1 MEAATLM
8 PMARHRR
15 AGATD
20 DELVARTRAGDDRAF
35 EMLYHRYHRRITSYV
50 LGMVR
55 DHQRAEDVTQEVF
68 LSALRRMRTTDRQ
81 LAFKP
86 WIYEIAKNACIDQFR
101 RGRRADEVSW
111 DADEAAIAPLVSAGP
126 AVDAAVHAKQQLD
139 DLCGAFGGLSE
150 AHHRILVL
158 RELEGRSYAE
168 IGQRLELTR
177 PAVESTL
184 FRARK
189 RLGEEYEELVSGERC
204 RRVRTIIETAGE
216 TSLGLRD
223 GRKMARHVAH
233 CQPCRHAALVA
244 GLSEHVP
251 TRTGIGAKIAAFLPL
266 PAFARMRWL
275 GSSSGP
281 AATTGANAGDAAN
294 AGVGTTLLSWL
305 HVAAPMADAG
315 GSGWA
320 KAVAAVATVAVAGTG
335 VSAVTSSG
343 GGSGHSGARGAV
355 IGAVGPGAG
364 AASGGS
370 GSSRASIGLTGPVAA
385 GAAGSAARNPAAHPL
400 QAAGQSGAAG
410 LGAGSPN
417 AVPDSANALPGL
429 DPAPTQGAAAPSSS
443 SSSSSSS
450 ATGPSGS
457 GLSASATDPGGSA
470 TPSTSSSSGA
480 TPQGPAGVTVPGSSA
495 TSTLPPAP
503 SAATGTAPA
512 AANGAAGAAT
522 SNASTTVTNV
532 TKTVAD
538 TAGTAGTASAAAGET
553 VTDVTKGSTVAPT
566 TPVGDT
572 APTVPVPSN
581 ATQAVH
587 DVVTTVT
594 TTTGTLAQGLS
605 STVTGLGNGPH
616 GGTG

>member
-1 MEAATLM
+1 MEAAMLM

-20 DELVARTRAGDDRAF
+20 DELVACTRSGDDRAF
-35 EMLYHRYHRRITSYV
+35 ETLYHRYHRRITSYV

-111 DADEAAIAPLVSAGP
+111 DPDEAAIAPFVRAGP
-126 AVDAAVHAKQQLD
+126 AADAAVHAKQQLD

-168 IGQRLELTR
+168 IGERLELTR

-223 GRKMARHVAH
+223 RRKMARHVAH

-251 TRTGIGAKIAAFLPL
+251 TRTGLGAKIAAFLPL
-266 PAFARMRWL
+266 PAFARTRWL

-281 AATTGANAGDAAN
+281 AATAGANAGDPAN
-294 AGVGTTLLSWL
+294 AGAGTTLLGWL
-305 HVAAPMADAG
+305 HVAAPMADAA

-320 KAVAAVATVAVAGTG
+320 KAVATVATVAVAGTG

-343 GGSGHSGARGAV
+343 GGSGHSGARGAA
-355 IGAVGPGAG
+355 IGAVWPGAG

-370 GSSRASIGLTGPVAA
+370 GSSRASIGLTGPVAG
-385 GAAGSAARNPAAHPL
+385 GAAGSAARNSAARPS
-400 QAAGQSGAAG
+400 QAAGQAGAAG
-410 LGAGSPN
+410 SGAGWSN
-417 AVPDSANALPGL
+417 AVPGLANPLPGL
-429 DPAPTQGAAAPSSS
+429 DPTPTQGAAMPSSS
-443 SSSSSSS
+443 SSP

-457 GLSASATDPGGSA
+457 GLSAPVTDPGGSA

-480 TPQGPAGVTVPGSSA
+480 TPQGPGGVTVPGGSA
-495 TSTLPPAP
+495 TSTLPLAP

-538 TAGTAGTASAAAGET
+538 TAGTAAAGAGQT
-553 VTDVTKGSTVAPT
+553 VTDVTKGTTVAPT
-566 TPVGDT
+566 APVGDT